1 MITATDILK
10 ASILIV
16 DDQAA
21 NVILL
26 EQMLR
31 EAGYEAITSTRDPTT
46 VCELH
51 RQHRY
56 DLILL
61 DLQMPG
67 MDGFQVME
75 GLKEIETG
83 SYLPVLV
90 ITAQPDHKLRALKAG
105 AKDFI
110 SKPFELAE
118 VLVRVHNMLEVRLLH
133 LKLATLNLARL
144 ENSQRIVGLGDWEY
158 DPASQRLVWS
168 EGIYQILGLSRK
180 TFPPSAGTFEHLVHP
195 DDLAVY
201 RQAKKDAALGSHRME
216 FQHRIIRA
224 DGEVRYF
231 QQITETSRD
240 DQGRPVRESGTIQ
253 DITRQKLAE
262 QALRQSEARHLNM
275 LMLSPDAHFALVDGH
290 FTFVNRAFCALMGAN
305 LPAQL
310 LGRTAL
316 DVVHPDYHPQVHA
329 WQRLGPA
336 DPPKA
341 AAVMKFVRLD
351 GTTVEVEVVSVAF
364 EFHGKQEVQVIAR
377 DITARK
383 QAVTAPRPSR

>member
-1 MITATDILK
+1 MITDTDILK

-21 NVILL
+21 NVTLL
-26 EQMLR
+26 EEMLR
-31 EAGYEAITSTRDPTT
+31 GAGYEAISSTRDPTT

-51 RQHRY
+51 RQNRY

-61 DLQMPG
+61 DLLMPG
-67 MDGFQVME
+67 LDGFQVME
-75 GLKEIETG
+75 GLKEIESG
-83 SYLPVLV
+83 SYLPVIA
-90 ITAQPDHKLRALKAG
+90 ITAQPNHKLRALKAG

-110 SKPFELAE
+110 SKPFELPE
-118 VLVRVHNMLEVRLLH
+118 VLLRVHNMLEVRLLH

-158 DPASQRLVWS
+158 DPASQRRVWS
-168 EGIYQILGLSRK
+168 EGIYRILGLSRK
-180 TFPPSAGTFEHLVHP
+180 AFPPNAGTFERLVHP

-216 FQHRIIRA
+216 FQHRIIRP

-231 QQITETSRD
+231 QQITETNRD

-262 QALRQSEARHLNM
+262 EALRQGENRHLNM
-275 LMLSPDAHFALVDGH
+275 LMLSPDAQFALVDDRI
-290 FTFVNRAFCALMGAN
+290 TFVNRAFCTMMGAN

-310 LGRTAL
+310 LGRPAL
-316 DVVHPDYHPQVHA
+316 EMVHPDYHLQMRA
-329 WQRLGPA
+329 WQQLGPA
-336 DPPKA
+336 DPPRPPA
-341 AAVMKFVRLD
+341 EMKFVRLD

-364 EFHGKQEVQVIAR
+364 EFHGKKEVQVIAR
-377 DITARK
+377 DLTAR
-383 QAVTAPRPSR
+383 QPAVTAPRPSQ

>member
-10 ASILIV
+10 ASILIA

-21 NVILL
+21 NVTLL

-31 EAGYEAITSTRDPTT
+31 QAGYQNLTSTRDPTKI
-46 VCELH
+46 CELH
-51 RQHRY
+51 RLNRY

-110 SKPFELAE
+110 SKPFELPE
-118 VLVRVHNMLEVRLLH
+118 VLLRVHNMLEVRLLH

-158 DPASQRLVWS
+158 DPASQSLVWS

-180 TFPPSAGTFEHLVHP
+180 AFPAKAETFEGLVHP
-195 DDLAVY
+195 DDLALY
-201 RQAKKDAALGSHRME
+201 RQAKKDAAMGSHRME
-216 FQHRIIRA
+216 FQHRIIRP

-253 DITRQKLAE
+253 DITRQKHAE
-262 QALRQSEARHLNM
+262 EALRQSEQRHLNM
-275 LMLSPDAHFALVDGH
+275 LMLSPDAHFALVDGRL
-290 FTFVNRAFCALMGAN
+290 TFVNRAFCTLMGAN
-305 LPAQL
+305 VPTQL
-310 LGRTAL
+310 LGRPAL
-316 DVVHPDYHPQVHA
+316 ELVHPDCHPQVRA
-329 WQRLGPA
+329 WQQLGPA
-336 DPPKA
+336 DPPRPPA
-341 AAVMKFVRLD
+341 GMKFIRLD
-351 GTTVEVEVVSVAF
+351 GTTAAVEVVSVAF
-364 EFHGKQEVQVIAR
+364 EINGQKEVQVIAR
-377 DITARK
+377 DLTARPK
-383 QAVTAPRPSR
+383 P

>member
-1 MITATDILK
+1 MITTADILK

-16 DDQAA
+16 DDLAA
-21 NVILL
+21 NVTLL

-31 EAGYEAITSTRDPTT
+31 GAGYVTLSSTRDPRQ
-46 VCELH
+46 VCDLH

-110 SKPFELAE
+110 SKPFELPE

-158 DPASQRLVWS
+158 DPASQNLAWS
-168 EGIYQILGLSRK
+168 EGLYRILGLARK
-180 TFPPSAGTFEHLVHP
+180 AFPPSAATFERLVHP
-195 DDLAVY
+195 EDLAVY
-201 RQAKKDAALGSHRME
+201 REAKKDAAMGSHRME
-216 FQHRIIRA
+216 FQHRLIRP

-231 QQITETSRD
+231 QQITETTRD
-240 DQGRPVRESGTIQ
+240 AQGRPVLESGTIQ
-253 DITRQKLAE
+253 DVTRQKLTE
-262 QALRQSEARHLNM
+262 EALRQSENRHLNM
-275 LMLSPDAHFALVDGH
+275 LMLSPDSQFALVEGRL
-290 FTFVNRAFCALMGAN
+290 TFVNRAFCALMGAS

-310 LGRTAL
+310 LGCTAL
-316 DVVHPDYHPQVHA
+316 ELVHPDYHLPVRE

-336 DPPKA
+336 APPRPPA
-341 AAVMKFVRLD
+341 PMKFVRLD
-351 GTTVEVEVVSVAF
+351 GTTVDLEVVSVAF
-364 EFHGKQEVQVIAR
+364 EFQGRKEVQVIAR
-377 DITARK
+377 DRSAQPK
-383 QAVTAPRPSR
+383 L

>member
-1 MITATDILK
+1 MITASDILQ

-21 NVILL
+21 NVALL

-31 EAGYEAITSTRDPTT
+31 QAGYTALAATQDPAT
-46 VCELH
+46 VCALH

-110 SKPFELAE
+110 SKPFELPE
-118 VLVRVHNMLEVRLLH
+118 VLLRVHNMLEVRLLH
-133 LKLATLNLARL
+133 LRLANLNLARL

-158 DPASQRLVWS
+158 DPASQSLVWS

-180 TFPPSAGTFEHLVHP
+180 DFPPKAETFERLVHP

-201 RQAKKDAALGSHRME
+201 RQAKKDAARGSHRME
-216 FQHRIIRA
+216 FQHRIIRP

-231 QQITETSRD
+231 QQITQTIRD

-262 QALRQSEARHLNM
+262 ESYRRGEERHLNM
-275 LMLSPDAHFALVDGH
+275 LMLSPDAHFAVVDDLL
-290 FTFVNRAFCALMGAN
+290 TFVNQAFCGLMGAHA
-305 LPAQL
+305 PVQL
-310 LGRTAL
+310 LGRPAL
-316 DVVHPDYHPQVHA
+316 AVVHPDSHPQVRA
-329 WQRLGPA
+329 WEQLGPA
-336 DPPKA
+336 DPPRPPAK
-341 AAVMKFVRLD
+341 MKFVRLD
-351 GTTVEVEVVSVAF
+351 GTTVEAGVAAVAF
-364 EFHGKQEVQVIAR
+364 EFQGRKEVQVIAR
-377 DITARK
+377 PT
-383 QAVTAPRPSR
+383 P

>member
-1 MITATDILK
+1 MITDTDILK

-21 NVILL
+21 NVSLL

-31 EAGYEAITSTRDPTT
+31 QAGYVALSSTQDPTT

-51 RQHRY
+51 RRHRY

-110 SKPFELAE
+110 SKPFELPE
-118 VLVRVHNMLEVRLLH
+118 VLLRVHNMLEVRLLH
-133 LKLATLNLARL
+133 LKLANLNLARL

-158 DPASQRLVWS
+158 DPASQSLVWS
-168 EGIYQILGLSRK
+168 DGIYQILGLSRK
-180 TFPPSAGTFEHLVHP
+180 TCPPKAETFEGLVHP
-195 DDLAVY
+195 DDLAHY
-201 RQAKKDAALGSHRME
+201 RQAKLDAANGSHRME
-216 FQHRIIRA
+216 FQHRIIRP

-262 QALRQSEARHLNM
+262 EALRQSEKRHLNM
-275 LMLSPDAHFALVDGH
+275 LMLSPDAHFALIDGH
-290 FTFVNRAFCALMGAN
+290 LTFVNRAFCTLMGAD

-310 LGRTAL
+310 LGLPAL
-316 DVVHPDYHPQVHA
+316 QVVHPDYHPQMRA
-329 WQRLGPA
+329 WQQLGPA
-336 DPPKA
+336 NPPRPPA
-341 AAVMKFVRLD
+341 GMKFIRLD
-351 GTTVEVEVVSVAF
+351 GTPVEVEVLSAAF
-364 EFHGKQEVQVIAR
+364 EINDKKEVQVIAR
-377 DITARK
+377 YLPARPK
-383 QAVTAPRPSR
+383 L

>member
-1 MITATDILK
+1 MITQTDIRK

-21 NVILL
+21 NVTLL
-26 EQMLR
+26 EQILHG
-31 EAGYEAITSTRDPTT
+31 AGYTAVSATRDPTK

-51 RQHRY
+51 RQYRY

-61 DLQMPG
+61 DLQMPV

-75 GLKEIETG
+75 GLKEIEAG

-110 SKPFELAE
+110 SKPFELPE
-118 VLVRVHNMLEVRLLH
+118 VMLRVHNMLEVRLLH
-133 LKLATLNLARL
+133 LKLANLNLARL

-158 DPASQRLVWS
+158 DPASQKLVWS

-180 TFPPSAGTFEHLVHP
+180 ACPPLAETFERLVHP
-195 DDLAVY
+195 DDLAAY
-201 RQAKKDAALGSHRME
+201 RQSKKDAAMGSHRME
-216 FQHRIIRA
+216 FQHRIIRP

-240 DQGRPVRESGTIQ
+240 DQGRPIREAGTIQ

-262 QALRQSEARHLNM
+262 AALRQSEQRHLNM
-275 LMLSPDAHFALVDGH
+275 LMLSPDAHFALVDGRL
-290 FTFVNRAFCALMGAN
+290 TFVNRAFCSLMGAH

-310 LGRTAL
+310 LGRPAL
-316 DVVHPDYHPQVHA
+316 ELVHPDHHPQVRA
-329 WQRLGPA
+329 WPQLGPA
-336 DPPKA
+336 NPPRPPVA
-341 AAVMKFVRLD
+341 MKFVRLD
-351 GTTVEVEVVSVAF
+351 GSTVEAEVLSVVF
-364 EFHGKQEVQVIAR
+364 GFNGRQEVQVIAR
-377 DITARK
+377 DLT
-383 QAVTAPRPSR
+383 TRPKP

>member
-1 MITATDILK
+1 MITTSDILK

-16 DDQAA
+16 DDLAA
-21 NVILL
+21 NVTLL

-31 EAGYEAITSTRDPTT
+31 GAGYVTLSSTQDPRQ
-46 VCELH
+46 VCDLH

-110 SKPFELAE
+110 SKPFELPE

-158 DPASQRLVWS
+158 DPVSQNLVWS
-168 EGIYQILGLSRK
+168 EGLYRILGLPRQAY
-180 TFPPSAGTFEHLVHP
+180 PPSAATFERLVHP

-201 RQAKKDAALGSHRME
+201 QRAKQDAARGSHRME
-216 FQHRIIRA
+216 FQHRIIRP
-224 DGEVRYF
+224 DGEVRHF
-231 QQITETSRD
+231 QHITETSRD
-240 DQGRPVRESGTIQ
+240 EQGRPVRESGTIQ
-253 DITRQKLAE
+253 DVTRQKLTE
-262 QALRQSEARHLNM
+262 ETLRQSENRHLNM
-275 LMLSPDAHFALVDGH
+275 LMLSPDSQFALVEGNL
-290 FTFVNRAFCALMGAN
+290 TFVNRAFCTLLGAN

-310 LGRTAL
+310 LGRPVL
-316 DVVHPDYHPQVHA
+316 DLVHPDYHLQVRE
-329 WQRLGPA
+329 WRQLGPA
-336 DPPKA
+336 DSPRPPA
-341 AAVMKFVRLD
+341 AMKFVRLD
-351 GTTVEVEVVSVAF
+351 GTPVDVEVVSVAF
-364 EFHGKQEVQVIAR
+364 EFHGQQEVQVIAR
-377 DITARK
+377 DLTARK
-383 QAVTAPRPSR
+383 